1 MDFFGRK
8 FRMFRN
14 ESKRVEGF
22 IRVSRVKYALNT
34 KENVHD
40 TRVIQILNILIPVT
54 GETFRKLS
62 IEMLSSVLTFFTCVL
77 NMIVFEKFQ
86 YITDRIRDAHCAR

>member
-1 MDFFGRK
+1 M
-8 FRMFRN
+8 
-14 ESKRVEGF
+14 
-22 IRVSRVKYALNT
+22 
-34 KENVHD
+34 HD

>member
-34 KENVHD
+34 KE
-40 TRVIQILNILIPVT
+40 
-54 GETFRKLS
+54 K
-62 IEMLSSVLTFFTCVL
+62 
-77 NMIVFEKFQ
+77 
-86 YITDRIRDAHCAR
+86 CARYSCNTDLEHFNPGNR